1 LRDHFDVHRQ
11 KRSALN
17 ALCLAAA
24 VSGLAATVL
33 AGQIPA
39 INPQIRHARGQPVS
53 PAYEGWFQ
61 GVDGSVYVSFGYV
74 NTNTEEVGYAAIGP
88 NNKIEPGPAD
98 QGQPTRFLPGRQ
110 FGVFTVQVPG
120 DRPKTEFTWTLT
132 IGGRTAAIPANLDP
146 LFLINPLKE
155 VGGAHPGNLPP
166 TLRFEADGA
175 VMQGPSGRTLTR
187 KARAGTPLTLEVSL
201 VDDGLPP
208 PAPPPKAPAA
218 PGTTPAAARG
228 GVPPAGTLNTI
239 LPRGLSVTWSQYRG
253 TGTVTFAS
261 ATPAIAQGKAVTTAS
276 FSEPGEYM
284 LRALAS
290 DGSAFTGQCCWTNG
304 YLRVQV
310 ER

>member
-1 LRDHFDVHRQ
+1 MPV
-11 KRSALN
+11 RSAQLTVV
-17 ALCLAAA
+17 ALVGGLALAAGA
-24 VSGLAATVL
+24 DHLAAIVL

-39 INPQIRHARGQPVS
+39 INPQIRHARGQAIS

-61 GVDGSVYVSFGYV
+61 GADGSVYVSFGYV
-74 NTNTEEVGYAAIGP
+74 NTNTEEVGYAAIGH
-88 NNKIEPGPAD
+88 NNKIEPGPLD

-110 FGVFTVQVPG
+110 FGVFTIQVPA

-132 IGGRTAAIPANLDP
+132 INGRTTSIPANLDP

-155 VGGAHPGNLPP
+155 VGGAYPGNLPP
-166 TLRFEADGA
+166 TLRFEPDGA
-175 VMQGPSGRTLTR
+175 VMQGPSGRTLSR
-187 KARAGTPLTLEVSL
+187 KAGVGTPLALEVSL

-208 PAPPPKAPAA
+208 PAPLPKAPEPPGAA
-218 PGTTPAAARG
+218 TAAARG

-239 LPRGLSVTWSQYRG
+239 LPRGLSVSWSQYRG

-261 ATPAIAQGKAVTTAS
+261 ATPPIVQGRAVTTAS

-304 YLRVQV
+304 YLRVLV
-310 ER
+310 GR